1 MDPAAT
7 AVWPAGGRAYEAY
20 EDYAR
25 SYLPMSGHPPPG
37 TANLAWQPPQP
48 GLDTDRQHEDTVGIK
63 IKKKSFYCKRISPG
77 LIKLTQSLELKAEK
91 LKNV

>member
-25 SYLPMSGHPPPG
+25 SYLPVSGHPPGHPG

-48 GLDTDRQHEDTVGIK
+48 GLDTERQHEDTVGT
-63 IKKKSFYCKRISPG
+63 SQDNNNAP
-77 LIKLTQSLELKAEK
+77 
-91 LKNV
+91 

>member
-25 SYLPMSGHPPPG
+25 SYLPVSGHPPGHPPPS
-37 TANLAWQPPQP
+37 TNLAWQPPQP
-48 GLDTDRQHEDTVGIK
+48 GLDTERQHEDTV
-63 IKKKSFYCKRISPG
+63 RIV
-77 LIKLTQSLELKAEK
+77 LLADIF
-91 LKNV
+91 VYFF

>member
-48 GLDTDRQHEDTVGIK
+48 GLDTDRQHEDTVGIGVFPFK
-63 IKKKSFYCKRISPG
+63 DVLPMEGFSSWF
-77 LIKLTQSLELKAEK
+77 
-91 LKNV
+91 N

>member
-25 SYLPMSGHPPPG
+25 SYLPVSGHPPCHPPPS
-37 TANLAWQPPQP
+37 ANLAWQPPQP
-48 GLDTDRQHEDTVGIK
+48 GLDTERQHEDTVRIVLQAD
-63 IKKKSFYCKRISPG
+63 IFLYILFKSLPF
-77 LIKLTQSLELKAEK
+77 
-91 LKNV
+91 

>member
-25 SYLPMSGHPPPG
+25 SYLPVSGHPSGHPPS
-37 TANLAWQPPQP
+37 ANLAWQPPQP
-48 GLDTDRQHEDTVGIK
+48 GLDTERQHEDTV
-63 IKKKSFYCKRISPG
+63 RDRENIS
-77 LIKLTQSLELKAEK
+77 KTNNSLED
-91 LKNV
+91 